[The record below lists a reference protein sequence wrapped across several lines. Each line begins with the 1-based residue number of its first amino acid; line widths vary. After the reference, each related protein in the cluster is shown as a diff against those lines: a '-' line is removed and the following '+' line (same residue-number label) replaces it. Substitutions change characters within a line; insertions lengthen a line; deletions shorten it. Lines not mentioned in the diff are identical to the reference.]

1 MCALAEREN
10 FFVRGLS
17 RVVVVKPVE
26 LPLLLAAFGTVF
38 CMFTAYM
45 MLRPVRD
52 AIGAGDFD
60 KIAELFWG
68 TFAAMLVVQPVYGW
82 LTSRFRRTA
91 FLPWVYG
98 FFCLNLIAFWAW
110 LSYSAEGS
118 ASHIAAGRAYF
129 VWVSVFNLFV
139 VAVFW
144 SLMADIFT
152 REQAGRM
159 FGFIAAGLSC
169 GGIAGPALGSVLA
182 TRIGAFALLLVAAG
196 LLALSLVA
204 MMVLLG
210 LHRRAPV
217 VDGESMSAAVAKDR
231 DAALGGG
238 MWSGFV
244 AVATSRYLLGVA
256 LFVLLLTW
264 VSTFLYVEQL
274 KLVNSAFANRDERVA
289 YFSTIDFWVQAAS
302 LVLQMLIF
310 SRLFKRFGFGV
321 LLVSMPLLMMVGFA
335 AVAMS
340 PTFAMVVGVMI
351 ARRVGEYGV
360 TRPCRDMLWTNVP
373 REQKYK
379 AKAII
384 DTFVY
389 RGGDA
394 TSASL
399 HAALNLGVAGTAWLG
414 VATAGVWAGVAWW
427 LGRRA
432 HAERV

>member
-1 MCALAEREN
+1 MRNSARIDAYTAHADWWKGVRALAERGN

-98 FFCLNLIAFWAW
+98 FFCLNLVAFWAW

-118 ASHIAAGRAYF
+118 ASHI
-129 VWVSVFNLFV
+129 
-139 VAVFW
+139 
-144 SLMADIFT
+144 
-152 REQAGRM
+152 
-159 FGFIAAGLSC
+159 
-169 GGIAGPALGSVLA
+169 
-182 TRIGAFALLLVAAG
+182 AAG

-432 HAERV
+432 KAERV